1 MQVPYDENEQL
12 LASHTIATAQNAGW
26 IWDIGLTHRRGV
38 GHVYSSKFLSDDE
51 AEQNLRDYLGDAANG
66 LTARKISFESGYR

>member
-1 MQVPYDENEQL
+1 MPFKKMDHVLFNDSALAMQVPYDEGDES

-38 GHVYSSKFLSDDE
+38 GHVYSSKFYQMKKPSKTY
-51 AEQNLRDYLGDAANG
+51 A
-66 LTARKISFESGYR
+66 TI